1 MICIYIYNVT
11 QRVDGILFWV
21 KMLLFDTIFIGS
33 KNMTQF
39 WSLPCWVTHSWVT
52 WSVGSS
58 EPHNTSYWVFRS
70 HFGSSG
76 LKWAPQHKLLRFSIH
91 YCHRV
96 LLPFTGFR
104 VYATSWLHCVPRSG
118 SDLIDFVLYL
128 LDSCICN
135 GLLVS
140 GLSVGIWH
148 QHGWRGQQGP
158 RPAVATWLWL
168 GVWWLPR
175 STSNPVDR
183 RCLECFDEFNSQ
195 TVSYAIPPFRQ
206 QCAGTCASAQQL
218 HTYWPKIYHGRTGM
232 AATALC
238 SSCQLHRV
246 PTLCSPVWVVRTRP
260 GSYTGSATCPGNLP
274 SAHVSTLCLCFSSRR
289 TVWAFGHRPVRGDL
303 ATGG

>member
-1 MICIYIYNVT
+1 
-11 QRVDGILFWV
+11 
-21 KMLLFDTIFIGS
+21 LLFDTIFIGS

-39 WSLPCWVTHSWVT
+39 WNLPCWVTHSWVT
-52 WSVGSS
+52 WTVGSS

-175 STSNPVDR
+175 STSNPADR

-206 QCAGTCASAQQL
+206 QCAGLVRVLNNYIPIDLRST
-218 HTYWPKIYHGRTGM
+218 M
-232 AATALC
+232 AALEWPRRLYVQVA
-238 SSCQLHRV
+238 
-246 PTLCSPVWVVRTRP
+246 
-260 GSYTGSATCPGNLP
+260 SYTEFQRCVAQFGLLEHAPVL
-274 SAHVSTLCLCFSSRR
+274 TLDQQRAQGTF
-289 TVWAFGHRPVRGDL
+289 PVRM
-303 ATGG
+303 